1 MMKTNQELTRWCDEQ
16 EIDALNTINNILD
29 TKQYKNEVGRK
40 ALTIA
45 SNILNSIEEMRSVL
59 ADEIIK

>member
-1 MMKTNQELTRWCDEQ
+1 MKTNQELTRWCDEQ

-59 ADEIIK
+59 ADEITK